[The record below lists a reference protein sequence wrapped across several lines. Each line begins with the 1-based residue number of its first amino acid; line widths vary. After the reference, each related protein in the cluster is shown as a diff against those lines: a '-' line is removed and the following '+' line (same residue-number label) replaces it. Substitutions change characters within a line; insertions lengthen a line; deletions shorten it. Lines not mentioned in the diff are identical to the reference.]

1 MSYEYKGLL
10 KSATREFLTGTLQQ
24 DSETGEYL
32 NLGEVEE
39 NYSDISIELDIV
51 YAQATKAD
59 DYEAK
64 AEALDAIMREWEDER
79 MTKSHILETIQK
91 YYNKY
96 ESGELDA

>member
-1 MSYEYKGLL
+1 MSYEL
-10 KSATREFLTGTLQQ
+10 KKQIKDDLKALHEMRRFAEWRG
-24 DSETGEYL
+24 SEMTINDKY
-32 NLGEVEE
+32 V
-39 NYSDISIELDIV
+39 ELDLV

-79 MTKSHILETIQK
+79 VTKSHILETIQM

-96 ESGELDA
+96 ESGELDAKK